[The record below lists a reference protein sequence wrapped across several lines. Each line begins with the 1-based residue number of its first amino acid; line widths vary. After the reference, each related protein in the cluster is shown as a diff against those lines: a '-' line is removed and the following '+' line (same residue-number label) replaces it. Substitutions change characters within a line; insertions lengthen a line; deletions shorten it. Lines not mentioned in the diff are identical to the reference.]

1 MADGPP
7 PEGPSQGDADNSGPT
22 TGQGDVEALDDPVGI
37 PLLQRLEQQK
47 AGEIDFD
54 RDFGFIKNE
63 EDLEQRLRE
72 HEIMNDKPETRSDYP
87 TDSEAQQQFVLS
99 VGKAILN
106 MDRAT
111 DTRSKDRKRSKKS
124 KKSRSKSNADA
135 RDEDD
140 TDEDDLDDDDE
151 EAEKDSIAVNFLK
164 SLKLAE
170 VELTMSRDVQEG
182 RLSRSTFG
190 SQKLKFIHFDT
201 WRDRIDCIIES
212 LETTKTVARAVI
224 RDGDLRI
231 KDFVASPKET
241 TDRIRKNKVANDGK
255 AKEKDA
261 AKKAKERALRE
272 EKRRLRSS
280 IAAQALAAARSAE
293 VRPAGQHG
301 HPGSRGYNPQR
312 HPEVLGFLPESV
324 RKDLSP
330 SAPAGG
336 SSPKT
341 SQSPCQSSPATTT
354 GRPLA
359 GQSFLA
365 AEPQRGFRGLSFL
378 GGPPLEG
385 GILSSRSSVKKRPR
399 PSSHTQEGGPG
410 PSTGG
415 TSATT
420 TTRKR
425 QRQSSAKEGTSRS
438 ANYAEHNYDDGYE
451 GEE

>member
-1 MADGPP
+1 MLTRRNPP
-7 PEGPSQGDADNSGPT
+7 Q
-22 TGQGDVEALDDPVGI
+22 
-37 PLLQRLEQQK
+37 
-47 AGEIDFD
+47 
-54 RDFGFIKNE
+54 
-63 EDLEQRLRE
+63 
-72 HEIMNDKPETRSDYP
+72 
-87 TDSEAQQQFVLS
+87 
-99 VGKAILN
+99 
-106 MDRAT
+106 
-111 DTRSKDRKRSKKS
+111 
-124 KKSRSKSNADA
+124 
-135 RDEDD
+135 
-140 TDEDDLDDDDE
+140 
-151 EAEKDSIAVNFLK
+151 
-164 SLKLAE
+164 
-170 VELTMSRDVQEG
+170 
-182 RLSRSTFG
+182 
-190 SQKLKFIHFDT
+190 
-201 WRDRIDCIIES
+201 
-212 LETTKTVARAVI
+212 TTKTVARAVI

-280 IAAQALAAARSAE
+280 IAAPALAPAPANPQDRSAPEVLGSDHIQDGRQRPDDAVSHSSSSEKQRQVSTVPGVRAAGQRKPLPSSRGSNGVKGSLAILGGAKNSSGSPSNGLVKPPSLSASSSRASVPTQHNAGTNNRAARSAE

-324 RKDLSP
+324 KEDLSP
-330 SAPAGG
+330 PAPAGG

-341 SQSPCQSSPATTT
+341 SQSPCQSSPATKT

-359 GQSFLA
+359 GQSFVA
-365 AEPQRGFRGLSFL
+365 AEPLRGFRGLSFL

-399 PSSHTQEGGPG
+399 PSYHTQEGGPG

-425 QRQSSAKEGTSRS
+425 QRQSSAREGTSCS
-438 ANYAEHNYDDGYE
+438 AYDAEHDYDDGYV